1 MKKTQRL
8 VRSTDFQ
15 RVRRTGKSYAHPL
28 IVIVTSPNNLELT
41 RIGVAASKSVGN
53 APERN
58 RAKRIMRVAS
68 DNLYA
73 DIKPGYDIIWIA
85 RKKILEVK
93 STELTT
99 VCWKL
104 LKQSGL
110 LIDKKNG

>member
-1 MKKTQRL
+1 MKKSQRL
-8 VRSTDFQ
+8 SRSTDFQ

-28 IVIVTSPNNLELT
+28 IVIVFSQNNLGLT

-68 DNLYA
+68 DTLYDEIA
-73 DIKPGYDIIWIA
+73 EGYDIIWIA
-85 RKKILEVK
+85 RKKILDVK

-99 VCWKL
+99 VCRKL
-104 LKQSGL
+104 LVRAD
-110 LIDKKNG
+110 LIVE